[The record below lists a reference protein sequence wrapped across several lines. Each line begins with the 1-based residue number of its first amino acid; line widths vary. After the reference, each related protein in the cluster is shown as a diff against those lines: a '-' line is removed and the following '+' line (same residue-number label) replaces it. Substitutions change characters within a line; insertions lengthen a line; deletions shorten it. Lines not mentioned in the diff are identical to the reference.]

1 MGEPAHG
8 ASSGPTGAVDP
19 PTGVLD
25 GPSDLAGTPPVK
37 EPNTN
42 VTRKMYQKHLEEEE
56 KEEGEEEEEEDYEK
70 KHDEEEDDQ
79 EGAADI
85 RAWVRESDDIF
96 KYRGCSWPEVVGL
109 KANKAK
115 RIIRK
120 GKPDIYFEVVSERQL
135 LTMCYCSRR
144 VRLIVGRSNCV
155 VRTPRVG

>member
-1 MGEPAHG
+1 MGEPVHG

-25 GPSDLAGTPPVK
+25 SPSDLAGTPPVK
-37 EPNTN
+37 EPNAN

-56 KEEGEEEEEEDYEK
+56 EEEEEEEDYEK
-70 KHDEEEDDQ
+70 EHDEEEDDR
-79 EGAADI
+79 EGAAEV
-85 RAWVRESDDIF
+85 RASVRESDDMF

-109 KANKAK
+109 KAEKAK